1 MAAKVFRMDRSVN
14 VFIRDSV
21 LSLTAMAGI
30 LLSGCNSS
38 NGGDSSD
45 LSGRASAPS
54 ASAPTSP
61 STTTT
66 TTSPTSPTGT
76 GTGTTTRPVPVP
88 TPTATPTPTPT
99 TTPTTGLT
107 GTAAIDAEEQ
117 IFLGLINAYRAQNGA
132 PALTISVKLTQA
144 SDWLSVDMA
153 TRNYFSHT
161 DRLGR
166 AFSSRIGA
174 FGYSGYTIAENIAAG
189 NASGQATFTQ
199 WKNSSGH
206 NANMLN
212 ANYKAIGIARAYDS
226 TSSYKWYWTT
236 DFGATVEK

>member
-1 MAAKVFRMDRSVN
+1 MPPQG
-14 VFIRDSV
+14 
-21 LSLTAMAGI
+21 T
-30 LLSGCNSS
+30 
-38 NGGDSSD
+38 
-45 LSGRASAPS
+45 
-54 ASAPTSP
+54 
-61 STTTT
+61 
-66 TTSPTSPTGT
+66 TGT
-76 GTGTTTRPVPVP
+76 SRPAPVP
-88 TPTATPTPTPT
+88 TSTATPAPAP
-99 TTPTTGLT
+99 PPGLT
-107 GTAAIDAEEQ
+107 GTAAIDSEEQ
-117 IFLGLINAYRAQNGA
+117 AFLGLINASRAQSGA
-132 PALTISVKLTQA
+132 PALTISVRLTQA

-166 AFSSRIGA
+166 AFSTRIGA

-189 NASGQATFTQ
+189 NATAQATFTQ

-226 TSSYKWYWTT
+226 SSSYQWYWTT